1 MRRIILAA
9 TLIGFAQVAWSELK
23 DGALAY
29 SRGDFAV
36 AVRELRP
43 LADQG
48 NATAQYL
55 LGAALLNA
63 RPPVYDLPGAEAWLR
78 KSADQGNLAAMR
90 DLGKLSWFA
99 KSPPDIVQAVEWLV
113 RGSERGDA
121 ESQHLLGIL
130 YLEGKATERKPAEAY
145 KWLLLSSERGHVLS
159 AVILRESRD
168 KFSDQDRAEGQ
179 ALATAWKPV
188 R

>member
-1 MRRIILAA
+1 LVLAA
-9 TLIGFAQVAWSELK
+9 ALVGFAPIAPAELK

-29 SRGDFAV
+29 SRGDFAA

-48 NATAQYL
+48 NAMAQYL

-63 RPPVYDLPGAEAWLR
+63 RPPIYDLLGAESWLK
-78 KSADQGNLAAMR
+78 KSAEQGNLAAMR
-90 DLGKLSWFA
+90 DLGKLNWFA
-99 KSPPDIVQAVEWLV
+99 KSPSDAAQAVEWLV
-113 RGSERGDA
+113 RGADRGDS
-121 ESQHLLGIL
+121 ESQHLLGLL
-130 YLEGKATERKPAEAY
+130 YLDGKAVERRPAEAY
-145 KWLLLSSERGHVLS
+145 KWLLLAAERGHVLS

-179 ALATAWKPV
+179 TLATAWKPV

>member
-1 MRRIILAA
+1 MRRILIAVA
-9 TLIGFAQVAWSELK
+9 LIGFAQVASAELK

-29 SRGDFAV
+29 SRGDFAT

-63 RPPVYDLPGAEAWLR
+63 RPPVYDLAGAESWLK

-90 DLGKLSWFA
+90 DLGKLNWFA
-99 KSPPDIVQAVEWLV
+99 KSPSDGTRAVEWLA
-113 RGSERGDA
+113 RGAERGDP
-121 ESQHLLGIL
+121 ESQHLLGVL
-130 YLEGKATERKPAEAY
+130 YLDGRAVERKPAEAY
-145 KWLLLSSERGHVLS
+145 KWLMLSSERGHVLS

-168 KFSDQDRAEGQ
+168 KFSDQDRTEGQ
-179 ALATAWKPV
+179 KLAADWKPA